1 MKLGELMK
9 KKTPGARP
17 ADGAFN
23 GNTAGGDLPSDREFR
38 KECRNPKCIH
48 RNKNQNKTQLLQ
60 KYSYM
65 TFFSC
70 LRCSAHV
77 ADIINGRK

>member
-1 MKLGELMK
+1 MKLGDLMK

-48 RNKNQNKTQLLQ
+48 RNKN
-60 KYSYM
+60 
-65 TFFSC
+65 
-70 LRCSAHV
+70 
-77 ADIINGRK
+77 